1 MASPGLFAA
10 SELVNCRRAVLHR
23 CYCRVHYGLLRNCG
37 SGHSC
42 PLPRHAFESRI
53 LYRQPG
59 SILREPKDK
68 DDPEYWNVSTPVLT
82 MWVALLMTAGEV
94 AALLGLYHD
103 IEHPIINALIWYGLV
118 AGLAGIFWPVWSYQL
133 QLYKRIV
140 AAAGS
145 SRVILALVLS
155 MLLAICLVVNGF
167 IIF

>member
-1 MASPGLFAA
+1 MDFYAIAA
-10 SELVNCRRAVLHR
+10 QVIPVL
-23 CYCRVHYGLLRNCG
+23 YLAM
-37 SGHSC
+37 
-42 PLPRHAFESRI
+42 AFESRI

-118 AGLAGIFWPVWSYQL
+118 AASQVYFGLSGRINCNSTSALLRRPV
-133 QLYKRIV
+133 
-140 AAAGS
+140 A
-145 SRVILALVLS
+145 LA
-155 MLLAICLVVNGF
+155 
-167 IIF
+167 